1 LREWITCSGV
11 EHHLPGQ
18 SKENHQFLKKVDLV
32 EVSMQSKTIW
42 PFVWLIIFVFV
53 LLTACSSGTAQP
65 TESPA
70 EPEPTVPQKT
80 EEVEPSPE
88 IVPTEEKL
96 PGPIESLDLVK
107 NAVIQ
112 IEADGS
118 FVNPD
123 FSVSY
128 NDAGFG
134 SGFIIDPT
142 GLAVTNNHVVTGAAL
157 LKVWI
162 GGETGTTYNAKVVGV
177 SECSDLALIDIEG
190 DNFPYLDWH
199 EGPINVGLEVYA
211 AGFPLAEPQFT
222 LTRGIVSKEEA
233 GGETYWAS
241 VDYVIEH
248 DATINPGNSGG
259 PLLDE
264 NGRVV
269 GINYSG
275 RETNQYYAIGRD
287 LAIKVV
293 NKLEEGKNVE
303 WVGINGEAFANE
315 DFSGIWVY
323 SVESGSPAD
332 KAGIEGGDI
341 VTTFENLILA
351 SDGTM
356 SDYCDVLRSHDSDDT
371 LDIEVLRYATGEVL
385 TGQLNGRALETAVTF
400 TNTVEEELNTVVE
413 DTGVYSGYVSVT
425 DDYGAIQMDIPAEW
439 TEINGGYWE
448 DGGDMIG
455 STISAAAD
463 LDTYLNTWSESGV
476 FFGASDDLAKLGGY
490 VNLLDVRREAL
501 IGDCKYDTRYDYE
514 DSAYRGKYDL
524 FENCGNSGNVYIV
537 LTAVPK
543 DNSQAFLILV
553 EMQITKGSDFDA
565 LDQILATFDVVG
577 SLP

>member
-1 LREWITCSGV
+1 MRLQKFQ
-11 EHHLPGQ
+11 P
-18 SKENHQFLKKVDLV
+18 KVCFVILV
-32 EVSMQSKTIW
+32 
-42 PFVWLIIFVFV
+42 LI
-53 LLTACSSGTAQP
+53 LLSACGSGTQ
-65 TESPA
+65 
-70 EPEPTVPQKT
+70 EPTQEAVQSDEQVEPQET
-80 EEVEPSPE
+80 EEVEASPNE
-88 IVPTEEKL
+88 VPAEE
-96 PGPIESLDLVK
+96 GEFGAISSLDEAK

-112 IEADGS
+112 IEADGT

-134 SGFIIDPT
+134 SGFIIDPS

-162 GGETGTTYNAKVVGV
+162 GGETGKTYNAKVVGV

-190 DNFPYLDWH
+190 DGFPYLDWH

-211 AGFPLAEPQFT
+211 AGFPLGEPQFT

-259 PLLDE
+259 PLLNADG
-264 NGRVV
+264 NVV

-275 RETNQYYAIGRD
+275 RETDQYFAIGRD
-287 LAIKVV
+287 LAQDVV
-293 NKLEEGKNVE
+293 SQLEQGQNVE
-303 WVGINGEAFANE
+303 WVGINGEAFVNE

-341 VTTFENLILA
+341 ITMVESLILA
-351 SDGTM
+351 TDGTM
-356 SDYCDVLRSHDSDDT
+356 ADYCDVLRSHDSDDT
-371 LDIEVLRYATGEVL
+371 LDLEVLRYSTGEVL
-385 TGQLNGRALETAVTF
+385 DGQLNGRELETTVTF
-400 TNTVEEELNTVVE
+400 TETIEEDIETVVE
-413 DTGVYSGYVSVT
+413 DAGTYSGYVSVM

-439 TEINGGYWE
+439 ADVYGGFWDDE
-448 DGGDMIG
+448 GETIG

-463 LDTYLNTWSESGV
+463 LDAYINSWSESGV

-490 VNLLDVRREAL
+490 VNLLDVRRDFL
-501 IGDCKYDTRYDYE
+501 IDECKYDTRYDYE
-514 DSAYRGKYDL
+514 DVAFRGKYDL
-524 FENCGNSGNVYIV
+524 YENCGGSGNVYIV
-537 LTAVPK
+537 LTAVPIN
-543 DNSQAFLILV
+543 DPQAFLVLV
-553 EMQITKGSDFDA
+553 EMQITKDSDFEA

>member
-1 LREWITCSGV
+1 
-11 EHHLPGQ
+11 
-18 SKENHQFLKKVDLV
+18 
-32 EVSMQSKTIW
+32 MKTRTIK
-42 PFVWLIIFVFV
+42 PFVWIMTFV
-53 LLTACSSGTAQP
+53 LLLVAACSSGA
-65 TESPA
+65 
-70 EPEPTVPQKT
+70 PEPTDLPTETEPKEPQKT
-80 EEVEPSPE
+80 EEVEPSP
-88 IVPTEEKL
+88 VVVAPEETSS
-96 PGPIESLDLVK
+96 GAISSLDEAK

-112 IEADGS
+112 IEADGT

-128 NDAGFG
+128 NTAGLG
-134 SGFIIDPT
+134 SGFIIDPS

-162 GGETGTTYNAKVVGV
+162 GGDTRKTYNAKVVGV

-190 DNFPYLDWH
+190 DDFPYLDWH
-199 EGPINVGLEVYA
+199 EGPINVGLEIYA
-211 AGFPLAEPQFT
+211 AGFPLGEPQFT
-222 LTRGIVSKEEA
+222 LTRGIVSKEET
-233 GGETYWAS
+233 GGETSWAS

-264 NGRVV
+264 DGRVV

-275 RETNQYYAIGRD
+275 RETDQYFAIGRD
-287 LAIKVV
+287 LAVKVV
-293 NKLEEGKNVE
+293 NDLDEGQDIE
-303 WVGINGEAFANE
+303 SIGINGDAFVDDE
-315 DFSGIWVY
+315 FSGIWVY
-323 SVESGSPAD
+323 SVETGSPAD

-341 VTTFENLILA
+341 ITMVESLILA

-385 TGQLNGRALETAVTF
+385 TGQLNGRELEATATF
-400 TNTVEEELNTVVE
+400 TETIEEDITQGVEESGT
-413 DTGVYSGYVSVT
+413 YSGYINVV

-439 TEINGGYWE
+439 TDIYGGYWE
-448 DGGDMIG
+448 DEGDTIG
-455 STISAAAD
+455 SAISAAAD
-463 LDTYLNTWSESGV
+463 LDVYLNTWSESGV
-476 FFGASDDLAKLGGY
+476 FFGASDDLVKLGGY
-490 VNLLDVRREAL
+490 VILLDVRREAL
-501 IGDCKYDTRYDYE
+501 IDDCKYDTRYDYE
-514 DSAYRGKYDL
+514 DVVYRGKYDL
-524 FENCGNSGNVYIV
+524 FENCGDSGNVYIV

-553 EMQITKGSDFDA
+553 EMQITKESDFDA

>member
-1 LREWITCSGV
+1 MI
-11 EHHLPGQ
+11 
-18 SKENHQFLKKVDLV
+18 
-32 EVSMQSKTIW
+32 MI
-42 PFVWLIIFVFV
+42 LI
-53 LLTACSSGTAQP
+53 LLTACNSGTAEP
-65 TESPA
+65 TEEAAKSDQT
-70 EPEPTVPQKT
+70 EPQKT
-80 EEVEPSPE
+80 EEVETSPKVDQSE
-88 IVPTEEKL
+88 ETES
-96 PGPIESLDLVK
+96 GAVSSLDEAK

-112 IEADGS
+112 IEADGT

-134 SGFIIDPT
+134 SGFIVDPS

-162 GGETGTTYNAKVVGV
+162 GGDTGKTYNAKVVGV

-190 DNFPYLDWH
+190 DDFPYLDWH
-199 EGPINVGLEVYA
+199 EGAINVGLEVYA

-259 PLLDE
+259 PLLNAD
-264 NGRVV
+264 GDVV

-275 RETNQYYAIGRD
+275 RETDQYFAIGRD
-287 LAIKVV
+287 LAINVV
-293 NKLEEGKNVE
+293 DQLEAGQNIEG
-303 WVGINGEAFANE
+303 VGINGEAFVNE
-315 DFSGIWVY
+315 DLSGIWVY

-341 VTTFENLILA
+341 VTMLESLILA

-356 SDYCDVLRSHDSDDT
+356 ADYCDVLRSHDSDDT
-371 LDIEVLRYATGEVL
+371 LDIEVLRYATGEIL
-385 TGQLNGRALETAVTF
+385 SGQLNGRKLETSVTF
-400 TNTVEEELNTVVE
+400 IETLEEEIETNIE
-413 DTGVYSGYVSVT
+413 DTGTYTGYVSVM
-425 DDYGAIQMDIPAEW
+425 DEYGAIQIDVPADW
-439 TEINGGYWE
+439 VDV
-448 DGGDMIG
+448 DGGLWDDNGETIG
-455 STISAAAD
+455 SAISAAAD
-463 LDTYLNTWSESGV
+463 LDAYINTWSESGV
-476 FFGASDDLAKLGGY
+476 FFGASDDLANLGGY
-490 VNLLDVRREAL
+490 VNLLDVRRDFFIEE
-501 IGDCKYDTRYDYE
+501 CKYDTRYDYE
-514 DSAYRGKYDL
+514 DVAFRGKYDL
-524 FENCGNSGNVYIV
+524 YENCGDSGNVYIV
-537 LTAVPK
+537 LTAVPIN
-543 DNSQAFLILV
+543 DPQAFLVLV
-553 EMQITKGSDFDA
+553 EMQITKESDFDA

>member
-1 LREWITCSGV
+1 MKKRTLNPFYG
-11 EHHLPGQ
+11 
-18 SKENHQFLKKVDLV
+18 FLVL
-32 EVSMQSKTIW
+32 
-42 PFVWLIIFVFV
+42 V
-53 LLTACSSGTAQP
+53 LLLLAACSSGA
-65 TESPA
+65 A
-70 EPEPTVPQKT
+70 EPTDSPTDPESAEPQKT
-80 EEVEPSPE
+80 EEVEISTAV
-88 IVPTEEKL
+88 VPTEE
-96 PGPIESLDLVK
+96 PSTGAVASLDEAK
-107 NAVIQ
+107 SAVIQ
-112 IEADGS
+112 IEADGT

-134 SGFIIDPT
+134 SGFIIDPS
-142 GLAVTNNHVVTGAAL
+142 GLAITNNHVVTGAAL

-162 GGETGTTYNAKVVGV
+162 GGDTGKTYNAKVVGV
-177 SECSDLALIDIEG
+177 SECSDLALIDLEG
-190 DNFPYLDWH
+190 DDFPYLDWH

-211 AGFPLAEPQFT
+211 AGFPLGEPQFT
-222 LTRGIVSKEEA
+222 LTRGIVSKEET

-264 NGRVV
+264 VGKVV
-269 GINYSG
+269 GVNYSG
-275 RETNQYYAIGRD
+275 RETDQYFAIGRD

-293 NKLEEGKNVE
+293 DDLDEGQDVGS
-303 WVGINGEAFANE
+303 VGINGEAFVNE

-341 VTTFENLILA
+341 ITMVENLILA

-385 TGQLNGRALETAVTF
+385 TGQLNGRELETATTF
-400 TNTVEEELNTVVE
+400 IETIEEDIIETVE
-413 DTGVYSGYVSVT
+413 DTGTYSGYVTVV
-425 DDYGAIQMDIPAEW
+425 DDYGAIQMEIPSEW
-439 TEINGGYWE
+439 IDINGGYWE
-448 DGGDMIG
+448 DGGDIIG
-455 STISAAAD
+455 STITAAAD
-463 LDTYLNTWSESGV
+463 LDSYFNTWSESGV
-476 FFGASDDLAKLGGY
+476 FFGASDDLANLGGY
-490 VNLLDVRREAL
+490 VNLLDIRRDAFMD
-501 IGDCKYDTRYDYE
+501 DCKYDDRYDYE
-514 DSAYRGKYDL
+514 DVVYRGKYDL
-524 FENCGNSGNVYIV
+524 FENCGDSGNVYIV
-537 LTAVPK
+537 LTAVPI
-543 DNSQAFLILV
+543 DDSQAFLILV
-553 EMQITKGSDFDA
+553 EMQITKESDFDA

>member
-1 LREWITCSGV
+1 
-11 EHHLPGQ
+11 
-18 SKENHQFLKKVDLV
+18 
-32 EVSMQSKTIW
+32 MKTRTIKT
-42 PFVWLIIFVFV
+42 FVWFMISV
-53 LLTACSSGTAQP
+53 LLILVACSSGTPDP
-65 TESPA
+65 TDLPA
-70 EPEPTVPQKT
+70 ETEPSEPQKT
-80 EEVEPSPE
+80 VEVEPSPE
-88 IVPTEEKL
+88 VVPTEETSS
-96 PGPIESLDLVK
+96 GAISSLDEAK

-112 IEADGS
+112 IEADGT

-134 SGFIIDPT
+134 SGFIIDPS

-162 GGETGTTYNAKVVGV
+162 GGDTGKTYNAKVVGV

-190 DNFPYLDWH
+190 DDFPYLDWH
-199 EGPINVGLEVYA
+199 AGPINVGLEVYA
-211 AGFPLAEPQFT
+211 AGFPLGEPQFT
-222 LTRGIVSKEEA
+222 LTRGIVSKEETS
-233 GGETYWAS
+233 GETYWAS

-264 NGRVV
+264 DGRVV
-269 GINYSG
+269 GINYRG
-275 RETNQYYAIGRD
+275 RETDQYFAIGRD
-287 LAIKVV
+287 LAVEVV
-293 NKLEEGKNVE
+293 DGLEEGQNIE
-303 WVGINGEAFANE
+303 SVGINGEAFVG
-315 DFSGIWVY
+315 DDYSGIWVY

-341 VTTFENLILA
+341 ITTVESLILA

-385 TGQLNGRALETAVTF
+385 TGQLNGRELETAATF
-400 TNTVEEELNTVVE
+400 TQTIQDDVSEVVE
-413 DTGVYSGYVSVT
+413 DTGAYSGYISVV

-439 TEINGGYWE
+439 TDIYGGYWE
-448 DGGDMIG
+448 DDGDTIG
-455 STISAAAD
+455 SAISAAAD

-476 FFGASDDLAKLGGY
+476 FFGASDDLANLGGY
-490 VNLLDVRREAL
+490 VNLLDVRRDAL
-501 IGDCKYDTRYDYE
+501 IDDCKYDTRYDYE
-514 DSAYRGKYDL
+514 DVVYRGKYDL
-524 FENCGNSGNVYIV
+524 FENCGDSGNVYIV

-553 EMQITKGSDFDA
+553 EMQITQESDFDA